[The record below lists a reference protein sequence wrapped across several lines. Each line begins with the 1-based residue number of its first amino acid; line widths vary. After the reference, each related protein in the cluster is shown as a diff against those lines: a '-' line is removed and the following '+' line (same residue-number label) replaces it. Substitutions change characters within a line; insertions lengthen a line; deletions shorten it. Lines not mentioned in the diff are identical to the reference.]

1 MPSQN
6 GGSPLTQACDA
17 DISPPR
23 GPEPELITR
32 ARSGDREAFAALYR
46 QHRNAVYVAILRR
59 VHKRDLAE
67 DLTQEVF
74 VRALRRMETFTWQGK
89 DLRAWLQTIARNLI
103 ADHYKC
109 GPARFE
115 VPTGEFLEST
125 ELVRNAADTALNSLM
140 AVEAH
145 TVVDDALL
153 LLSPHQRMC
162 IQLRFL
168 QELSVAE
175 TARVMG
181 QRPGAVKMLQYRA
194 LRSLMRIVRPSE
206 PLAKAVAA

>member
-1 MPSQN
+1 M
-6 GGSPLTQACDA
+6 TQACDA
-17 DISPPR
+17 DISPPK

-46 QHRNAVYVAILRR
+46 QHRNAVYVAILRKVR
-59 VHKRDLAE
+59 NRDLAE
-67 DLTQEVF
+67 DLAQEVF

-89 DLRAWLQTIARNLI
+89 DLGAWLQTIARNLI
-103 ADHYKC
+103 ADHYRC

-115 VPTGEFLEST
+115 MPTGEFSESS
-125 ELVRNAADTALNSLM
+125 ELVRNAVDTALNNLM

-145 TVVDDALL
+145 KMVDDALL
-153 LLSPHQRMC
+153 LLSPRQRTC

-181 QRPGAVKMLQYRA
+181 QRPGAVKVFQYRA
-194 LRSLMRIVRPSE
+194 LRSLMRIVRPTE
-206 PLAKAVAA
+206 ALAKAVAA